1 MNIIFKL
8 AVFLIPFD
16 NLFFAPSTGWATI
29 SPLLF
34 FIYVFFNIKYLKRVL
49 NLEINKVIFISFCII
64 YSFFLYLFN
73 GINISNVIDSL
84 MTLLLGISFYFA
96 LIIRYKLLEN
106 DKIKDLNILLAAYKI
121 SFLYGLIKYIAL
133 EYNLSFIL
141 RFFNII
147 EKRYYPRVA
156 FSFTEP
162 SFISVHIFGVLLL
175 IYFFVHN
182 KKIKRNIVILI
193 VLFSS
198 LTIIS
203 SSSSRFLIDFVVVIV
218 LFSLFIVLN
227 SKSKLLNKFFIVTSI
242 VVIGMMFI
250 NIIENNNRMQM
261 ILDEGVY
268 GDASLASRYFR
279 VNASIEGY
287 KEAPINALF
296 GAGIGNSY
304 IFLRQGYDE
313 AFLKYDNSY
322 IYEVLTLKYS
332 EDNQMFSLPI
342 RLISEIGFLNFIII
356 IVYLFLLTKFRLNG
370 IISLLL
376 VIWIYIQFD
385 SYAFY
390 SLWLVIFILTYFDK
404 TNYKM
409 RNHNENI
416 NF

>member
-1 MNIIFKL
+1 MDILFKI
-8 AVFLIPFD
+8 AVFLVPFD
-16 NLFFAPSTGWATI
+16 NLFFAPSTGWATV

-34 FIYVFFNIKYLKRVL
+34 FVYVFFNIKYLGRVL
-49 NLEINKVIFISFCII
+49 RLEINKVFFISFCVI
-64 YSFFLYLFN
+64 YSLFLYLFN

-84 MTLLLGISFYFA
+84 VTILLGISFYVA
-96 LIIRYKLLEN
+96 LIIRYKILEN
-106 DKIKDLNILLAAYKI
+106 DKIKDLKILLAGYTI
-121 SFLYGLIKYIAL
+121 SFIYGLIKYIAL
-133 EYNLSFIL
+133 EFNLSFIL
-141 RFFNII
+141 SFFNMI
-147 EKRYYPRVA
+147 EKRYYDRVA

-162 SFISVHIFGVLLL
+162 SFTSIHIFGVLLL

-182 KKIKRNIVILI
+182 KKLKRNILILI

-242 VVIGMMFI
+242 VVIGMIFI

-287 KEAPINALF
+287 KETPINAIF

-304 IFLRQGYDE
+304 IFLREGYDK
-313 AFLKYDNSY
+313 AFFNYDNSY
-322 IYEVLTLKYS
+322 TSEVLALKYY
-332 EDNQMFSLPI
+332 EANQMFSLPI
-342 RLISEIGFLNFIII
+342 RLISEIGFLNFMIITFF
-356 IVYLFLLTKFRLNG
+356 LLLLTKLRLNRV
-370 IISLLL
+370 ISLLL
-376 VIWIYIQFD
+376 VLWIYIQFD

-390 SLWLVIFILTYFDK
+390 SLWLLIFILTYFDK

-409 RNHNENI
+409 RNFNENI
-416 NF
+416 NI